1 MSYHVTSAGHVIPPL
16 FSCHVSSQDN
26 FRTPNFELVADIL
39 DWLLHRFEPGI
50 AIPDDISTESHRV
63 HFIKSVV
70 ECPAC
75 EIY

>member
-1 MSYHVTSAGHVIPPL
+1 MSIYVQNPFHSLSVE
-16 FSCHVSSQDN
+16 DN

-70 ECPAC
+70 ECPGHLCISSYIHIA
-75 EIY
+75 